1 MKLEDLFKAG
11 VVHGLGYSPNSSG
24 IKPVHVA
31 NGLSRAVIGGYYDP
45 KLLNH
50 ALVRWAK
57 RGTEERHPTAALVE
71 DAGDRLGD
79 FADPAERLKL
89 NELRALLKDVIG
101 ADDAVFDRNENCSYT
116 LTHRFHVTR
125 DHNDRGTGAFLY
137 RMLSFDQ
144 GGGPSPAIE
153 LLKTLLDDAADEI
166 AAVSWPLIAGEKPI
180 VYELDPDDRP
190 VSLAVDDDRRA
201 FSSLIVRELR
211 AGFDRL
217 TAFELVRGSKL
228 HSLRR
233 LVSFASFAI
242 FFHLIHRGLDY
253 EQPERQV
260 TRRVPT
266 LLDFTRGGWT
276 PIALASHGTYSLAI
290 KGIERMMAE
299 GIQDALAEEAEEW
312 SAERV
317 EQFIQDAALQGS
329 ASRQAQKRRQFLEVF
344 RSYATDGEDVLK
356 AASFAIVDSL
366 VDEMS
371 GTPIDFARAL
381 GVRCGLLAP
390 RGQRAVKKRYAP
402 SAELLEVLLAAT
414 LRPDEDVELSEL
426 ANLWWDRWGIMVGA
440 RPGDAQELARWAVQN
455 ATKEDL
461 AANANALR
469 EALIE
474 IGYARR
480 YADGVTIIQTGRRNG
495 Q

>member
-1 MKLEDLFKAG
+1 
-11 VVHGLGYSPNSSG
+11 
-24 IKPVHVA
+24 
-31 NGLSRAVIGGYYDP
+31 
-45 KLLNH
+45 
-50 ALVRWAK
+50 
-57 RGTEERHPTAALVE
+57 
-71 DAGDRLGD
+71 
-79 FADPAERLKL
+79 
-89 NELRALLKDVIG
+89 
-101 ADDAVFDRNENCSYT
+101 
-116 LTHRFHVTR
+116 
-125 DHNDRGTGAFLY
+125 
-137 RMLSFDQ
+137 
-144 GGGPSPAIE
+144 
-153 LLKTLLDDAADEI
+153 
-166 AAVSWPLIAGEKPI
+166 
-180 VYELDPDDRP
+180 
-190 VSLAVDDDRRA
+190 
-201 FSSLIVRELR
+201 
-211 AGFDRL
+211 
-217 TAFELVRGSKL
+217 
-228 HSLRR
+228 LRR

-253 EQPERQV
+253 EPRDRQL

-299 GIQDALAEEAEEW
+299 GIQRALTEEEDAW
-312 SAERV
+312 SVARV
-317 EQFIQDAALQGS
+317 EQFIEVVALQGS
-329 ASRQAQKRRQFLEVF
+329 NSRQAQKRRQFLEMF
-344 RSYATDGEDVLK
+344 RSYATDSDNVVQ

-371 GTPIDFARAL
+371 GMPIDFARAL

-414 LRPDEDVELSEL
+414 LRPDEDVELVEL

-480 YADGVTIIQTGRRNG
+480 YADGVTIIRTGKRNG
-495 Q
+495 I

>member
-11 VVHGLGYSPNSSG
+11 VVQGLGYSPTSSG

-31 NGLSRAVIGGYYDP
+31 NGLSRAVIGVCYDP

-50 ALVRWAK
+50 ALVRWVKGA
-57 RGTEERHPTAALVE
+57 ERHPTEALVE
-71 DAGDRLGD
+71 DAGERLGD
-79 FADPAERLKL
+79 FADPGERLKL

-101 ADDAVFDRNENCSYT
+101 ADDAVFDLNENCSYS
-116 LTHRFHVTR
+116 LTHRSHVTG
-125 DHNDRGTGAFLY
+125 DHNDRGTGAFLH
-137 RMLSFDQ
+137 RLLTSDQ
-144 GGGPSPAIE
+144 GDGPSPAIA
-153 LLKTLLDDAADEI
+153 LLKSLLDDESDEI
-166 AAVSWPLIAGEKPI
+166 TAVSWPLIVGEQPI
-180 VYELDPDDRP
+180 VYEIDLSELPDALSMDEDTGIF
-190 VSLAVDDDRRA
+190 VS
-201 FSSLIVRELR
+201 SIVRELR

-217 TAFELVRGSKL
+217 AAFERLRGSKL

-253 EQPERQV
+253 ERRDRQI

-299 GIQDALAEEAEEW
+299 GIQEVLAEEEEDW
-312 SAERV
+312 TAARV
-317 EQFIQDAALQGS
+317 EQFIQDVALQGS
-329 ASRQAQKRRQFLEVF
+329 DLRKAQKRRQFVEVF
-344 RSYATDGEDVLK
+344 RSYAADSDDVLQ

-366 VDEMS
+366 VDEMK
-371 GTPIDFARAL
+371 GTPMDFARAI

-390 RGQRAVKKRYAP
+390 RGRRAVKKRYAP
-402 SAELLEVLLAAT
+402 SSELLEVLLAAT
-414 LRPDEDVELSEL
+414 VRPDEDLELSEL

-455 ATKEDL
+455 ATKKDL

-480 YADGVTIIQTGRRNG
+480 YADGVTIIRTGNRNG
-495 Q
+495 L